1 MVGPFS
7 RANANTDGT
16 GEINNFQV
24 EILPG
29 GGANAAAS

>member
-7 RANANTDGT
+7 RVNANTDST
-16 GEINNFQV
+16 GEINNLQI

-29 GGANAAAS
+29 GGANAAAN